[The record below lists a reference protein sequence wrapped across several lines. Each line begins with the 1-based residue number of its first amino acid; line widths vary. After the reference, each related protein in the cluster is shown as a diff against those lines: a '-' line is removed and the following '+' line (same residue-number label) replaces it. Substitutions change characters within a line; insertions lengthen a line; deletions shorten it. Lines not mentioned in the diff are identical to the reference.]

1 MKANMRRTVAVGTI
15 GNVLEWY
22 DFAVYGYFAAAI
34 GKHFF
39 PHEDPI
45 AQLLAAFGV
54 FAVGYMMRPVGGVII
69 GHIGDRYG
77 RRAALV
83 FSVTAMA
90 VPTTLIGLLPGY
102 AAIGI
107 AAPIA
112 LTLLRMI
119 QGLSVGGEHPS
130 SVVFLVEHA
139 PEGRRGLM
147 GAFASCGA
155 VAGILLGSAM
165 GALFASMMS
174 AEALETWGWRIPF
187 LGGFVVGVAGYFL
200 RRHLSDAAPA
210 GRGTRTPIV
219 ETFREHGWLV
229 GRLAMV
235 SVFNAVAFYVIF
247 VFVVSWLQQADGIS
261 PANALGVNT
270 VNMAL
275 LIPVMVFGG
284 WLSDRVGR
292 KYCLLAATALG
303 FITAWPL
310 FVLMH
315 QGSVHAALLGQLG
328 FVICVGLFIATQ
340 PTFMVESTPAH
351 IRCTAVALGYN
362 LSLGIVGGLTPLAA
376 TWLIE
381 RTEDQLAP
389 AFMVMAAAAISFL
402 ATLRL
407 AETHRTPLPS
417 AQAAGERTAPHPTYA
432 RA

>member
-1 MKANMRRTVAVGTI
+1 MKANI
-15 GNVLEWY
+15 EWY

-39 PHEDPI
+39 PLHDPV

-54 FAVGYMMRPVGGVII
+54 FAVGYLMRPIGGVII
-69 GHIGDRYG
+69 GHIGDRFG

-112 LTLLRMI
+112 LTLLRMV

-130 SVVFLVEHA
+130 SIVFLVEHA

-147 GAFASCGA
+147 GAFGSCGA
-155 VAGILLGSAM
+155 VVGILLGSAM
-165 GALFASMMS
+165 GALFASIMS
-174 AEALETWGWRIPF
+174 TETLEAWGWRIPF
-187 LGGFVVGVAGYFL
+187 LGGLVVGVVGYFL
-200 RRHLSDAAPA
+200 RRHLSENAPTEHRA
-210 GRGTRTPIV
+210 RAPIV
-219 ETFREHGWLV
+219 ETIRGHGWLV
-229 GRLAMV
+229 GRLAML

-247 VFVVSWLQQADGIS
+247 VFVVSWLQHADGIS
-261 PANALGVNT
+261 PAHVLEVNT
-270 VNMAL
+270 FNMAL
-275 LIPVMVFGG
+275 LIPMMLFSG
-284 WLSDRVGR
+284 WLSDRIGR
-292 KYCLLAATALG
+292 KRCLIAATALG

-310 FVLMH
+310 FLLMY
-315 QGSVHAALLGQLG
+315 QGSIHAALLGQLG
-328 FVICVGLFIATQ
+328 FVVCVGLFIGTQ

-362 LSLGIVGGLTPLAA
+362 LCLGIVGGLTPLTA

-389 AFMVMAAAAISFL
+389 AFMIMVAAAISLL
-402 ATLRL
+402 ATLRF
-407 AETHRTPLPS
+407 AETHRARLPDAQTPGERAAP
-417 AQAAGERTAPHPTYA
+417 QAAYA
-432 RA
+432 

>member
-1 MKANMRRTVAVGTI
+1 MRRTIAVGTI
-15 GNVLEWY
+15 GNMLEWY

-39 PHEDPI
+39 PHHDPM

-54 FAVGYMMRPVGGVII
+54 FAVGYLMRPIGGVII
-69 GHIGDRYG
+69 GHIGDRFG

-130 SVVFLVEHA
+130 SIVFLVEHA

-147 GAFASCGA
+147 GAFGCCGA
-155 VAGILLGSAM
+155 VVGILLGSAM
-165 GALFASMMS
+165 AALFASMMS
-174 AEALETWGWRIPF
+174 AEALESWGWRIPF
-187 LGGFVVGVAGYFL
+187 FGGLVVGVAGYFL
-200 RRHLSDAAPA
+200 RRHLSETAPA
-210 GRGTRTPIV
+210 RRGARAPIV
-219 ETFREHGWLV
+219 ETIRDHRWLI
-229 GRLAMV
+229 GRLTAL
-235 SVFNAVAFYVIF
+235 SVFNAVTFYVIF
-247 VFVVSWLQQADGIS
+247 VFVVSWLQHADGIS
-261 PANALGVNT
+261 PAHALEVNT

-275 LIPVMVFGG
+275 LIPMMLFSG
-284 WLSDRVGR
+284 WLSDRIGR
-292 KYCLLAATALG
+292 KRCLVAATALG
-303 FITAWPL
+303 LITAWPL
-310 FVLMH
+310 FLLMY

-328 FVICVGLFIATQ
+328 FVVCVGLFIGTQ

-362 LSLGIVGGLTPLAA
+362 LCLGIVGGLTPLTA

-389 AFMVMAAAAISFL
+389 AFMIMAAAAISL
-402 ATLRL
+402 IATLRF
-407 AETHRTPLPS
+407 AEMHRAPLPS
-417 AQAAGERTAPHPTYA
+417 VQAPGERVAPQAAYA
-432 RA
+432 